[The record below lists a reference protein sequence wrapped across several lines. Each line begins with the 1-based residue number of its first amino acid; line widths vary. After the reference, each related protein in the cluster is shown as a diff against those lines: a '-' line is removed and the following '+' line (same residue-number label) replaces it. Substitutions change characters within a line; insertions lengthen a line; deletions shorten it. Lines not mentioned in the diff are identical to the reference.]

1 MWKGQRSQGC
11 LQAGHTLPVAVQG
24 LERRPGRQPHVL
36 RLAPCVTVSPAP
48 LSSGSLAVFRSCG
61 LAGPFPPY
69 IPSTL
74 GHCRVFPHITHVY
87 SRHDFVLVFK
97 GSAGQKVGGT
107 LMRVIRGLTLHLGK
121 LPPPVTFPKK
131 YALCPLA
138 PLKHSGSFL
147 GL

>member
-1 MWKGQRSQGC
+1 MWKGQRRQGR
-11 LQAGHTLPVAVQG
+11 LQPPGRAHPSCCCPGA
-24 LERRPGRQPHVL
+24 ERRPGPQPHVL

-48 LSSGSLAVFRSCG
+48 LSSGSLAVFRCRG
-61 LAGPFPPY
+61 LAGSFRPY

-107 LMRVIRGLTLHLGK
+107 LMRVSGGLTLHLGK
-121 LPPPVTFPKK
+121 LSHCRLHFQRNIPF
-131 YALCPLA
+131 ALS
-138 PLKHSGSFL
+138 HH
-147 GL
+147 